1 MKKNKLS
8 IASWNVR
15 TLLDLAETPD
25 RPHRRTA
32 LVALELARYD
42 IDIAALSETRLH
54 GEDSLTEVGAGY
66 TFFWKGV
73 PEGIRRNHGV
83 GFAVKSKLLQRI
95 PETPI
100 GINERLMT
108 WRIPLAKERFATL
121 ISAYAPTLDAEYNI
135 KEGFYRALDAIL
147 QKTPATDR
155 IILMGDFNARVGSE
169 HMVWSKVIGQHGVGK
184 MNRNGLRLLS
194 LCAEHQLVITNTIF
208 QMKNWLKTTWQ
219 HPRSKHWHLL
229 DYVIVRQKDRR
240 DVLTTR
246 VMRGAEC
253 WTDHL
258 MVRSKLLM
266 SIQPRVPR
274 RVPNKKLNCT
284 ALNNLTIKDN
294 LRRLLAEN
302 LNMIPEESADWPALR
317 QAIHNA
323 ASEALGQSRK
333 HHQDWFDCNSAEIQ
347 SLLKTKH
354 EAHKAL
360 LSCPGSPT
368 HKATFTAA
376 RAETQRAL
384 RTMENIWWVKKA
396 HEIQNLADCNNTQG
410 FYDAIK
416 ALYGPRKRVI
426 APVRSAEGSTLF
438 KDRHEILARW
448 VNHFENLFNHTNPVD
463 QHILDNLPDLPPT
476 MHLDTPPLFSELR
489 QAISGLKNNKS
500 AGPDGIPAEV
510 FKHGGYTLTRR
521 LHLLIQNIWEHGTLP
536 QDWKDANIVVI
547 YKQKGDRAVC
557 GNSRGISLLSIA
569 GKVLAKIMLSR
580 LVEHISETVLPET
593 QCGFR
598 KTRSTT
604 DMVFVLRQLLEKS
617 REHHKDLFV
626 AFIDLSKAFDTI
638 NRELLWKHLSKIGVP
653 PKFLSILQQLHDGMQ
668 ARVLMGE
675 LQSESFGV
683 NVGVKQGCVLAPML
697 FNILLSAIT
706 CLFHRVLGHEDGVH
720 VEYRLDGSLF
730 NIRRLQAHTKT
741 KIRQICELQYADDC
755 AILAHSPD
763 SMQYALNIIS
773 SLYQSF
779 GLQVNTQKTEVMFHL
794 TTPVPAPPS
803 FHINGVPLKSVDHF
817 TYLGST
823 LSSSSSLDTE
833 IHTRINKASSSF
845 GRLRSRVFENR
856 NLKVST
862 KVAVYNAV
870 CLSTLLYGAESWTPY
885 RQHIIHLEA
894 FHIRCLQKILSL
906 SWKDRIP
913 QTVILSNTDS
923 ICMEA
928 AVARKHLRWIGH
940 TIRMPEHRLPRQVLY
955 SQLVGAKRSA
965 GGQKR
970 RFKDYTRDL
979 LKRANI
985 PLTKLESLALDR
997 SAWQATCAAAVSQI
1011 HQTNQDQRSM
1021 RRIKRHQ
1028 RAAGTPL
1035 VSGFPCSICGRVCG
1049 SRIGLYAHEKW
1060 HQRHGC

>member
-1 MKKNKLS
+1 MVVGTGQGCGWECLAKLCTQAGNGVMVARTAGWSSESFRQLPLRLSSPTLLTPVMGKDLEKVVQKLS
-8 IASWNVR
+8 APYTPDG
-15 TLLDLAETPD
+15 TLLDLVETPD

-54 GEDSLTEVGAGY
+54 GEDSLTEVGAWY

-135 KEGFYRALDAIL
+135 KEDFYRVLDAIL

-208 QMKNWLKTTWQ
+208 QMKNRLKTTWQ

-274 RVPNKKLNCT
+274 RAPNKKLNCT

-294 LRRLLAEN
+294 LRWLLAEN

-376 RAETQRAL
+376 RAKPSEPFGL
-384 RTMENIWWVKKA
+384 WRTSGGI
-396 HEIQNLADCNNTQG
+396 
-410 FYDAIK
+410 
-416 ALYGPRKRVI
+416 
-426 APVRSAEGSTLF
+426 SS
-438 KDRHEILARW
+438 
-448 VNHFENLFNHTNPVD
+448 NHTNPVD

-510 FKHGGYTLTRR
+510 FKHGGYILTRR

-547 YKQKGDRAVC
+547 YKQKGDRPVC

-697 FNILLSAIT
+697 FNILLSALT

-779 GLQVNTQKTEVMFHL
+779 GLQVNTQKDRGH
-794 TTPVPAPPS
+794 VPSHHP
-803 FHINGVPLKSVDHF
+803 
-817 TYLGST
+817 
-823 LSSSSSLDTE
+823 
-833 IHTRINKASSSF
+833 
-845 GRLRSRVFENR
+845 RSR
-856 NLKVST
+856 
-862 KVAVYNAV
+862 
-870 CLSTLLYGAESWTPY
+870 TP
-885 RQHIIHLEA
+885 QFSH
-894 FHIRCLQKILSL
+894 
-906 SWKDRIP
+906 
-913 QTVILSNTDS
+913 
-923 ICMEA
+923 
-928 AVARKHLRWIGH
+928 
-940 TIRMPEHRLPRQVLY
+940 
-955 SQLVGAKRSA
+955 
-965 GGQKR
+965 
-970 RFKDYTRDL
+970 
-979 LKRANI
+979 
-985 PLTKLESLALDR
+985 
-997 SAWQATCAAAVSQI
+997 
-1011 HQTNQDQRSM
+1011 
-1021 RRIKRHQ
+1021 
-1028 RAAGTPL
+1028 
-1035 VSGFPCSICGRVCG
+1035 
-1049 SRIGLYAHEKW
+1049 KW
-1060 HQRHGC
+1060 CPT